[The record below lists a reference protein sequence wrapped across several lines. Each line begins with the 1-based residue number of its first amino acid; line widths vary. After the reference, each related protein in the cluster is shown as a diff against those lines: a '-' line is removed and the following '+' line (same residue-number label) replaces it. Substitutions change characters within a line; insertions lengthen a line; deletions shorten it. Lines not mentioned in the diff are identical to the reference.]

1 MSERDSLS
9 PFAILAYGMDGDF
22 FPVLSIYTMPPAVE
36 SQRYRIPF
44 AAFLICVDTVVMVK
58 VSGEL

>member
-22 FPVLSIYTMPPAVE
+22 FHVPSIYTMLPAVE
-36 SQRYRIPF
+36 SQRHRIPF
-44 AAFLICVDTVVMVK
+44 AAFLDCVDAVVMVK
-58 VSGEL
+58 VSSDM